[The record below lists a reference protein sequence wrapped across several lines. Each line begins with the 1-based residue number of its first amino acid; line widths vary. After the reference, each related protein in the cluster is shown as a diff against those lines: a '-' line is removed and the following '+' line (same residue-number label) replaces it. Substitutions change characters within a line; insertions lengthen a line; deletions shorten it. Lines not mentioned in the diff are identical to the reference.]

1 MKHQAFAKNKPD
13 ATFATLN
20 ASGEYSRLAVS
31 PGIIN
36 KHYTAQQFATIAR
49 IIGEQGAIKYSA
61 SYVLLLTV
69 PTAML
74 DEAIQAL
81 EEVGLM
87 IVTGGAVVAMR
98 ACDFCDGEKMD
109 AALATQVLY
118 ETIADQMVPRRV
130 AVNVNG
136 CASACYNPTY
146 DDIGLVYQYNSFDIY
161 LGAVPMGKDAKAGE
175 LFAKKVPI
183 ALVPSVVQIILDNYQ
198 YYAKEEEPFHR
209 FYKRTKQEDFWR

>member
-118 ETIADQMVPRRV
+118 GTIADQRVPRRV

-146 DDIGLVYQYNSFDIY
+146 DDIGLVYQHNSFDIY

-183 ALVPSVVQIILDNYQ
+183 ALVPSVVQTILDNYQ